1 MSDRTG
7 RVFPIVLTLVII
19 VIIVYLFT
27 TIKQPYVE
35 CSQSTT
41 DDYDIVVKENIIT
54 TFSGN
59 KINEMKVTKTI
70 VLPDKYAKEEY
81 INSIKFSLEKS
92 LDYLSDK
99 SVKYEVFN
107 NKIIVRIVV
116 NKNET
121 IILNNIEFIE
131 NDGLQVKVNSNTK
144 SSDVITLKVGE
155 NYTQGQLMT
164 RLKNNGYVCK

>member
-1 MSDRTG
+1 MENSTG
-7 RVFPIVLTLVII
+7 RAFPIVLTFIII

-35 CSQSTT
+35 CSKSIT
-41 DDYDIVVKENIIT
+41 DDYDIVVKENIVT
-54 TFSGN
+54 TFGGN
-59 KINEMKVTKTI
+59 NINEMKVTKTI
-70 VLPDKYAKEEY
+70 ILPEKYAKEKY

-92 LDYLSDK
+92 LDYLSSK
-99 SVKYEVFN
+99 SVQYEVFN
-107 NKIIVRIVV
+107 NKVNVRIIV

-131 NDGLQVKVNSNTK
+131 NDGLQVKINSNTK
-144 SSDVITLKVGE
+144 SSDVITLKVGD
-155 NYTQGQLMT
+155 NYTQGELMT